1 MILEILQDPSF
12 NKTESE
18 LLSKFAQAATILA
31 ERTDVTNTD
40 VWNLTT
46 ISTKADV
53 LISRFSKES
62 PVKIALW
69 VIFYSLTKAYF
80 PDSNRFK
87 YPNVEAFLTE
97 YGGGRFDDFDLET
110 QEILMNEANWFN
122 IVFDLLPA
130 RKNKGLCM
138 AVVPRIVE
146 GWSARYVTGSGQT
159 KATADRVCIFEN
171 EGDVQPSHRGGR
183 IVSGRKSPSAAWRR
197 KKRLNGISRSV
208 KPTVASSDPSAPV
221 RGVGAA
227 GDGVDA
233 CPTAGIHH
241 KRVEQKRL
249 SSNLARAERIIT
261 RRGSKDL
268 LEGPTDGTIFSAVT
282 PAPFPA
288 TESETYPFPEFDTDV
303 EFDDVDDV
311 SMVSDHDDF
320 VAADP
325 PTASTVCSS
334 STNAGAP
341 YQVPISPSRRLP
353 SNMGS
358 LGGSSFQP
366 LFDFGFSMDRTLGRT
381 GCVAPPY
388 LKRAFS
394 WEHYHAS
401 EAQQPAGEGVPHPYE
416 RGFAIDENQVNAL
429 IPFPSLLPSAERAT
443 SKASVTDFLFDE
455 FLSSTT
461 HGEPSVDQ
469 PY

>member
-12 NKTESE
+12 SKTESE
-18 LLSKFAQAATILA
+18 LLSRFAQAATTLA

-40 VWNLTT
+40 VWNLST

-87 YPNVEAFLTE
+87 YPNVEAFLTK
-97 YGGGRFDDFDLET
+97 YSGGRFDDFDIET
-110 QEILMNEANWFN
+110 QEILKNEANWFN

-159 KATADRVCIFEN
+159 KATADRVCIFES

-183 IVSGRKSPSAAWRR
+183 IISGRKSPSAAWRR
-197 KKRLNGISRSV
+197 KKRLNGINKSV
-208 KPTVASSDPSAPV
+208 KPTVASSDPSAPAT
-221 RGVGAA
+221 GVGAA
-227 GDGVDA
+227 GGDVDTF
-233 CPTAGIHH
+233 PTACIHH
-241 KRVEQKRL
+241 ARMEHKRL

-261 RRGSKDL
+261 RRGSKERF
-268 LEGPTDGTIFSAVT
+268 LEVPTDRTIFSAVT
-282 PAPFPA
+282 PAAFPS

-311 SMVSDHDDF
+311 SMVDHDVF
-320 VAADP
+320 VSADP
-325 PTASTVCSS
+325 LTASTVCSS

-341 YQVPISPSRRLP
+341 HQVPISPPCRLP
-353 SNMGS
+353 CNVGS
-358 LGGSSFQP
+358 LGGSNFQP

-394 WEHYHAS
+394 WEYYHAP
-401 EAQQPAGEGVPHPYE
+401 EAPQPAGEGAPHPYE
-416 RGFAIDENQVNAL
+416 RAPVIDENQVNAL
-429 IPFPSLLPSAERAT
+429 IPFSSSLPSAERAT
-443 SKASVTDFLFDE
+443 SKAFVTDFLFDE

-469 PY
+469 PC